1 MAEQQ
6 YPDFVN
12 VVGRVGKDPFVKQA
26 NDTEVVATTVAKRTG
41 FGEGQTVWYDVE
53 VWKTK
58 RTGEDNPLF
67 SKVQGLRKG
76 QLVAIEAS
84 EPKSRDYNGKTYLT
98 LNPWNV
104 WRVTDLSEEAGDDW

>member
-26 NDTEVVATTVAKRTG
+26 NDTEVAAFTVAKRTG

-58 RTGEDNPLF
+58 RNGEENPLF
-67 SKVQGLRKG
+67 TQVQALRKG
-76 QLVAIEAS
+76 QLVGIEAS
-84 EPKSRDYNGKTYLT
+84 EPKSRDFNGKTYLT
-98 LNPWNV
+98 LVPWNV
-104 WRVTDLSEEAGDDW
+104 WRLTDLEEAEGDW